1 MKYLLPALLI
11 LLFFSTSSTV
21 SGATSSEPAPLLPE
35 SLAARAEMAANQ
47 KTLTVFIE
55 KDDPEE
61 LTALLNSSTE
71 EYAKKGWTVFTI
83 TPFTKG
89 GDVDGFFITYQ
100 KSLIIN

>member
-1 MKYLLPALLI
+1 MRHLLPSFLALLF
-11 LLFFSTSSTV
+11 LLAIPHLSLGSS
-21 SGATSSEPAPLLPE
+21 AEPAPLLPE

-47 KTLTVFIE
+47 KTLTILVMAE
-55 KDDPEE
+55 KPQE

-83 TPFTKG
+83 TPYTKD
-89 GDVDGFFITYQ
+89 GDVEGIFITYQ